1 MRVDS
6 AETQSLPSYSLN
18 FFLYLLFLIMESIH
32 AADEDW
38 GFDDGHMIEE
48 AGPYDQG
55 LIDDD
60 EGEGLILIDDS

>member
-1 MRVDS
+1 MVRINS
-6 AETQSLPSYSLN
+6 RLS
-18 FFLYLLFLIMESIH
+18 
-32 AADEDW
+32 DEDW

-60 EGEGLILIDDS
+60 DGEGLILEDS